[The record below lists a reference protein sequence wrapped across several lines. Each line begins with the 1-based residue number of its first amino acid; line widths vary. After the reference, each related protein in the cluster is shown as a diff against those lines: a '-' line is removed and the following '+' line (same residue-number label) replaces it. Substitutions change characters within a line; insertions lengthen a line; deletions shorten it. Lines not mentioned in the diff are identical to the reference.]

1 MQQIQSDSGKI
12 DVGERLKYFDIGP
25 AEKQLIAH
33 IWAEAEPHLDWI
45 MAPME
50 ERLAA

>member
-25 AEKQLIAH
+25 AEKQLIAQ
-33 IWAEAEPHLDWI
+33 IWAEA
-45 MAPME
+45 
-50 ERLAA
+50 